1 MGILEQKAKERAK
14 RKNVAEIVLKVV
26 AGARILSA
34 ALVAP
39 NALKAMGAL
48 GMLPHGRQREVV
60 RRAQA
65 RMIAQ
70 KLLARNSSGFL
81 RLTKKGEERLEELK
95 RNNFERFRI
104 ERPARWDKK
113 WRLFIFDIKEE
124 RKRDRDYIRR
134 TLENMG
140 AVPLQKSVWVYPHD
154 CEDMIALLK
163 ADFKVGYDLLYIIA
177 EEIENDRSLR
187 EYFNLPLPS

>member
-1 MGILEQKAKERAK
+1 MSELEQKVKQRAK
-14 RKNVAEIVLKVV
+14 RKNVGEIILKVV
-26 AGARILSA
+26 AGAGLLSA

-39 NALKAMGAL
+39 NALKAMQAL

-65 RMIAQ
+65 RLVAQ
-70 KLLARNSSGFL
+70 KLLARNSHGLL
-81 RLTKKGEERLEELK
+81 RLTKKGDERLEELK
-95 RNNFERFRI
+95 RNNFERFRM
-104 ERPARWDKK
+104 ERPPRWDKK

-134 TLENMG
+134 TLDNMG
-140 AVPLQKSVWVYPHD
+140 AVPLQKSVWIYPYD

-163 ADFKVGYDLLYIIA
+163 ADFKVGHDLLYIIA
-177 EEIENDRSLR
+177 DEIENDCSLR
-187 EYFNLPLPS
+187 EYFNLPISS

>member
-1 MGILEQKAKERAK
+1 MRQRAQ
-14 RKNVAEIVLKVV
+14 RKNVTEIILKVI
-26 AGARILSA
+26 AGAGLLSA

-39 NALKAMGAL
+39 NTLKAMSAL
-48 GMLPHGRQREVV
+48 GIAPHGRQREVV

-65 RMIAQ
+65 RLIAQ
-70 KLLARNSSGFL
+70 KLLARNSHGL
-81 RLTKKGEERLEELK
+81 VRLTSNGEEKLEQLK
-95 RNNFERFRI
+95 RNNFERFRM

-134 TLENMG
+134 TLENLG
-140 AVPLQKSVWVYPHD
+140 AVRLQKSVWVYPHD

-163 ADFKVGYDLLYIIA
+163 ADFKVGHDLLYIIA
-177 EEIENDRSLR
+177 DEIENDRTLR
-187 EYFNLPLPS
+187 EHFDLPLQS

>member
-1 MGILEQKAKERAK
+1 MGKLEQKVKQRAK
-14 RKNVAEIVLKVV
+14 KKNVAGIILRIV
-26 AGARILSA
+26 AGAGLLSA

-39 NALKAMGAL
+39 NALKAMKTL
-48 GMLPHGRQREVV
+48 GILPHGRQKEVV

-65 RMIAQ
+65 RLVTQ
-70 KLLARNSSGFL
+70 KLISRNSRGFL
-81 RLTKKGEERLEELK
+81 RLTSQGEEKLEYLK
-95 RNNFERFRI
+95 RNNFERFRMTL
-104 ERPARWDKK
+104 PPRWDKK

-124 RKRDRDYIRR
+124 RRRDRDYIRR

-163 ADFKVGYDLLYIIA
+163 VDFKVGNNLLYIIA
-177 EEIENDRSLR
+177 DEIENDRSLR
-187 EYFNLPLPS
+187 EHFNLPLQS

>member
-1 MGILEQKAKERAK
+1 MGELEQKMKKRAK
-14 RKNVAEIVLKVV
+14 RKNVAGIILRVV
-26 AGARILSA
+26 AGAGLLSA
-34 ALVAP
+34 ALIAP
-39 NALKAMGAL
+39 NALKAIKAL
-48 GMLPHGRQREVV
+48 GIFPHGRQKEVV
-60 RRAQA
+60 RRAQT
-65 RMIAQ
+65 RLIAQ
-70 KLLARNSSGFL
+70 KLLARNSRGFL
-81 RLTKKGEERLEELK
+81 RLTSKGEEKLEELK
-95 RNNFERFRI
+95 RNSFERFRV

-124 RKRDRDYIRR
+124 RRRDRDYIRR

-177 EEIENDRSLR
+177 DEIENDQSLR
-187 EYFNLPLPS
+187 EYFHLPLQS

>member
-1 MGILEQKAKERAK
+1 MGEIEQKVKTRAK
-14 RKNVAEIVLKVV
+14 KRKIAEIILKVI
-26 AGARILSA
+26 AGAGILSA

-39 NALKAMGAL
+39 NALKAMESL
-48 GMLPHGRQREVV
+48 GIIPHGRQREVV
-60 RRAQA
+60 RRAQTQ
-65 RMIAQ
+65 MVAQ
-70 KLLARNSSGFL
+70 KLLARNSRGFL
-81 RLTKKGEERLEELK
+81 RLTKKGEDRLEILK

-154 CEDMIALLK
+154 CEDIIALLK

-187 EYFNLPLPS
+187 EHFNLSLPS